1 MKSGFVEAFID
12 GNDFTQR
19 SHRVIRGTGVHKIGS
34 VYTPPALA
42 EWTAT
47 QLLRYVSENSVLRVL
62 DPACGDGELLSS
74 IVRIPDKPVEVI
86 GRDID
91 SKAIAVASDRLKVP
105 ADFAVGDSLLPL
117 SLASLEQK
125 PDAIIANPPWE
136 RPDKNFRRQIQA
148 AGYELAKGQFDLYD
162 VFVERLIKSFP
173 STPMAFILPDSLFL
187 PEHTGLRRFLLENA
201 ELLFLARLGE
211 GLFPGIYRGTVVL
224 VLRSSSS
231 KSSNVECLRLQPK
244 DRRDFLTKGLSL
256 EMIRKAHSHMV
267 SQKRFASNPNAEF
280 TLDIRSDETA
290 IAKMLDRDKYD
301 WDKWLWIGR
310 GIEIGKSGTTLRCEG
325 CGEYRVLPKN
335 GPGPNV
341 KCFKCGMAFSVTS
354 SIHQIVWRRKDSLEQ
369 NWSPMIVGEDVDRY
383 TSEPRREVLINLPGI
398 RYADSKLLRQ
408 PKLLIRK
415 TGIGIRAAVDMSGA
429 LTIQTVY
436 HFIPKDES
444 LHPMLFYLAGVLNS
458 KVMLAFHLRWSGE
471 SEWRSHPYV
480 TPSTIKTLPVPT
492 PFDNGFSM
500 SDKASAIAAL
510 AQRRSEQEMV
520 EREIEVLIEDMY
532 GLTTSERQ
540 WVDEVIGSAQELRG
554 ISEMR
559 SQLVINQDG
568 VQK

>member
-1 MKSGFVEAFID
+1 MKSGFVETFIG
-12 GNDFTQR
+12 GNGFTQR
-19 SHRVIRGTGVHKIGS
+19 SHGVIRGTDVQKIGS

-47 QLLRYVSENSVLRVL
+47 QLLRYVSENSVLRIL

-91 SKAIAVASDRLKVP
+91 PKAIAVASDRLKVP
-105 ADFAVGDSLLPL
+105 ADLSVGDSLFPCT
-117 SLASLEQK
+117 LASLEQK

-136 RPDKNFRRQIQA
+136 RPNKNSRRQIQA
-148 AGYELAKGQFDLYD
+148 AGYELARGQFDLYD

-187 PEHTGLRRFLLENA
+187 PEHASLRRFLLENA

-211 GLFPGIYRGTVVL
+211 GLFPGTYRGTVVL

-231 KSSNVECLRLQPK
+231 RSGNVECLRLQPK

-256 EMIRKAHSHMV
+256 ETIRRAHSHMV
-267 SQKRFASNPNAEF
+267 SQERFTSNPNAEF

-290 IAKMLDRDKYD
+290 IDKMLDRDKYD
-301 WDKWLWIGR
+301 WDKWLCIGR
-310 GIEIGKSGTTLRCEG
+310 GIEIGKSGMTLRCEG

-354 SIHQIVWRRKDSLEQ
+354 PIHQIVRNRKDNMEP
-369 NWSPMIVGEDVDRY
+369 NWSMMIVGEDVNRY
-383 TSEPRREVLINLPGI
+383 MSEPTREVLINLPGI
-398 RYADSKLLRQ
+398 RYADRELLRK

-436 HFIPKDES
+436 HFIPKDKS

-500 SDKASAIAAL
+500 SDQASAIAAL

-554 ISEMR
+554 IVEMR
-559 SQLVINQDG
+559 SQLAINQDG